1 MKLNTKNEWTKEEHK
16 DEVAHTGG
24 FRDFLYTMLSV
35 WFPNLGIL
43 TLHFC
48 ELLMVVNSWHYTQ
61 SFLCNICVNH
71 WESALLGGQI
81 DTRRHCVV
89 LFRLD

>member
-48 ELLMVVNSWHYTQ
+48 EL
-61 SFLCNICVNH
+61 FID
-71 WESALLGGQI
+71 GG
-81 DTRRHCVV
+81 
-89 LFRLD
+89 